1 MANSSLFRP
10 LKLGSI
16 ALKHRVVMPGL
27 TRMRAGQ
34 PGNVPTALNAE
45 YYGQRATDGGLIIT
59 ESTQISA
66 SAQGYPGTPGIHS
79 KEQIEGWRKV
89 TSAVHARGG
98 SIFVQLYHVGRV
110 SNSSIQPLVAPSAIA
125 ASGEHLTASWTR
137 EPLETPRAL
146 ETDEI
151 AGIVETFGEATRNA
165 LAAGFDGVEVHGA
178 NGYLIEQFLTS
189 RSNHRTDRYGGSIA
203 NRVRFLS
210 EVMGAVTAV
219 AGADRVGVR
228 LSPFGS
234 FKDVGDDEPLQL
246 YQAAVSALAQFKPAY
261 LHIIEPRINGTDE
274 AEGGQANAPSVA
286 ELFRPLWQGVLIVA
300 GGYKPQTAQHVI
312 DAGNADVVAFG
323 RSFISNP
330 DLVERIRIGAPLN
343 AWNRSTFYGGNAVG
357 YTDYRQHQVPANEP
371 VKFTHQGVVAS
382 PVRG

>member
-1 MANSSLFRP
+1 MVTSSLFRP

-16 ALKHRVVMPGL
+16 ALKHRVVMPAL

-45 YYGQRATDGGLIIT
+45 YYGQRATDGGLIIA

-79 KEQIEGWRKV
+79 KEQIEGWSKV
-89 TSAVHARGG
+89 TSAVHAAGG
-98 SIFVQLYHVGRV
+98 SIFLQLYHVGRV
-110 SNSSIQPLVAPSAIA
+110 SNSTIQPLVAPSAIA
-125 ASGEHLTASWTR
+125 ASGDHLTASWTR
-137 EPLETPRAL
+137 APLETPRAL

-151 AGIVETFGEATRNA
+151 AEIVETFGEATRNA
-165 LAAGFDGVEVHGA
+165 LAAGFDGVEVHAA

-203 NRVRFLS
+203 NRTRFLS
-210 EVMGAVTAV
+210 EVMVAVTAV

-234 FKDVGDDEPLQL
+234 FKDVGDDEPVQL

-261 LHIIEPRINGTDE
+261 LHLIEPRVTGTDD
-274 AEGGQANAPSVA
+274 AEGRQAEAPSVI
-286 ELFRPLWQGVLIVA
+286 ELFRPLWQGVLIAA
-300 GGYKPQTAQHVI
+300 GGYNPQTAQLII
-312 DAGNADVVAFG
+312 DAGKADAVAFG
-323 RSFISNP
+323 RSFVSNP

-343 AWNRSTFYGGNAVG
+343 PWNRPTFYGGSAVG
-357 YTDYRQHQVPANEP
+357 YTDYPRYQALVNEAIKAAP
-371 VKFTHQGVVAS
+371 QRVVA
-382 PVRG
+382 